1 MVFYEFI
8 LCFVCKDCRVKTSA
22 IRYGACS
29 VIVQLKVL
37 SISSWR
43 YSIISNLLLHHLHST
58 WVDIY
63 FPRLLTVMWWDT
75 YLLPVWS
82 HLHFPKAFT
91 RPHLSNSSATDQK
104 CHNNPSSLICTWRV
118 ITDPIN
124 VLPDVEHLLL
134 HNLTQHFQKM
144 LRWKTFVQSMELFAS
159 ESSPEKTLMVIGEFP
174 V

>member
-1 MVFYEFI
+1 MS
-8 LCFVCKDCRVKTSA
+8 CHCAVK
-22 IRYGACS
+22 S
-29 VIVQLKVL
+29 VKYVKLKVL
-37 SISSWR
+37 N
-43 YSIISNLLLHHLHST
+43 YLKPIITSFDIT
-58 WVDIY
+58 WVNIY
-63 FPRLLTVMWWDT
+63 FPHLLTVMWWDT
-75 YLLPVWS
+75 CLLPVWS

-124 VLPDVEHLLL
+124 VLLPGVEHLLL
-134 HNLTQHFQKM
+134 HNLTQHFQKV